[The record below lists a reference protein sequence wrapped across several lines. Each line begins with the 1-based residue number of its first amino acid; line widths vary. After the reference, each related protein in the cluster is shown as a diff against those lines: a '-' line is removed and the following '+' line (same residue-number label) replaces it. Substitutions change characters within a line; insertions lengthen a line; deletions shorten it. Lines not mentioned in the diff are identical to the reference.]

1 MKFTLKQNPL
11 RDEDMIDFV
20 TCYATGNRFQR
31 QATWSPDNPDGRWRM
46 FTYDELMARDKLSLD
61 IFWLK
66 DESLEDNANLPSPEV
81 IAAEIMEDLRAALEQ
96 FAEIAGDLGIEG

>member
-1 MKFTLKQNPL
+1 
-11 RDEDMIDFV
+11 
-20 TCYATGNRFQR
+20 
-31 QATWSPDNPDGRWRM
+31 
-46 FTYDELMARDKLSLD
+46 MARDKVSLD

-96 FAEIAGDLGIEG
+96 FAEIASDLGIEG